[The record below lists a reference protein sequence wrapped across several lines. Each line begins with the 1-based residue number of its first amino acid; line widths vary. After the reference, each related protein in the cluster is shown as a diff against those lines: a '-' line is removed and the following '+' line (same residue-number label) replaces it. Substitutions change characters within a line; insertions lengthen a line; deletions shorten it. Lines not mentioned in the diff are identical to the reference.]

1 MKVRDV
7 MTRNVAFV
15 NPSANV
21 AETAKLMKQHNVG
34 SIPVCDQ
41 SGVVGIITDRDI
53 VVRTVAADKNPHQTP
68 VSEVMTKGVACVTPD
83 MDMHD
88 VAQKMA
94 ASQIRRVPV
103 VENNNLVGIVA
114 LGDVAVDA
122 KYYTQ
127 VADTLQEISTPSRPQ

>member
-7 MTRNVAFV
+7 MTKNVAYV
-15 NPSANV
+15 NPAASIV
-21 AETAKLMKQHNVG
+21 ETAQLMQQHNVG

-41 SGVVGIITDRDI
+41 GGVVGIITDRDI
-53 VVRTVAADKNPHQTP
+53 VVRTVAVGKNPQQTP
-68 VSEVMTKGVACVTPD
+68 VTEIMTTGVATVSPD

-94 ASQIRRVPV
+94 TSQIRRVPV
-103 VENNNLVGIVA
+103 VENNSLVGIVA

-127 VADTLQEISTPSRPQ
+127 VADTLENISNPSIPQ